1 MSQHNLLNVKL
12 SNSQLNILKFGIK
25 NGTEL
30 TLKFSSNVFDYFHDE
45 NNFPHKSLLSF
56 VKLLQM
62 VHQLI

>member
-30 TLKFSSNVFDYFHDE
+30 TLKFSSNVFDYFMMRIIFRI
-45 NNFPHKSLLSF
+45 NRY
-56 VKLLQM
+56 
-62 VHQLI
+62 